1 MKEYPTITGLH
12 TSSSVLHSVDIRPD
26 VAQMIWKT
34 SSNVPTVVNY
44 EISGKSSQ
52 TSVDDGEI
60 RMHYYLHTT
69 FCMNT

>member
-12 TSSSVLHSVDIRPD
+12 TSSSGLHSVDIRPD

-44 EISGKSSQ
+44 EISGK
-52 TSVDDGEI
+52 G
-60 RMHYYLHTT
+60 
-69 FCMNT
+69 